1 MKSTVLLFYVFL
13 VFAATI
19 IYLYMNMSEL
29 KETNDTL
36 MQKNDS
42 LVSVKN
48 RIETELKEKK
58 PPKKEFRYFR

>member
-36 MQKNDS
+36 LQENDS

-58 PPKKEFRYFR
+58 PPKEEFRYFR